1 MISIQIRKKH
11 LFYVLAVSSS
21 LIAAVVTGIDS
32 WITHLLVETYSFE
45 KVPWLFGFSAFLV
58 GTVVTLLLC
67 LLFSIPF
74 KGRSIGGRLIDPSF
88 NHLRLVQ
95 REELKYHLLAGLGN
109 AVTTVGYFYL
119 LSVMVD
125 PSAVLPFYQVVILYL
140 LMVEVVAEKNSPTLV
155 EVQSSVIVTFGAI
168 LGSISLS
175 GNIDLTAMAVIFLVV
190 NPGWV
195 ILSIYQRRLK
205 LLKIKDKPNDS
216 LNIRFW
222 NLVFTFIFITVFIL
236 VFDQVRGTSYFMESL
251 DASRRF
257 FWWIALSMSVTFFS
271 YVFYIRAL
279 GIGKASITQAVK
291 ATTII
296 FAVPVTFVLTL
307 FMPISMP
314 STPVLWLIKG
324 MGMILV
330 VLGIVSFAVTQVK
343 AYVFIRA
350 QPGVKVSSLLEEVW
364 NIRGVDSVSAVSGKY
379 DLVAKVRIRTL
390 LKGYERI
397 IRKLETIPGIKE
409 FRWNSILKE
418 WENV

>member
-1 MISIQIRKKH
+1 
-11 LFYVLAVSSS
+11 
-21 LIAAVVTGIDS
+21 
-32 WITHLLVETYSFE
+32 
-45 KVPWLFGFSAFLV
+45 
-58 GTVVTLLLC
+58 
-67 LLFSIPF
+67 
-74 KGRSIGGRLIDPSF
+74 
-88 NHLRLVQ
+88 
-95 REELKYHLLAGLGN
+95 
-109 AVTTVGYFYL
+109 
-119 LSVMVD
+119 
-125 PSAVLPFYQVVILYL
+125 
-140 LMVEVVAEKNSPTLV
+140 VVAEKNSPTLV

-175 GNIDLTAMAVIFLVV
+175 GNIDLTAMAIIFLVV

-257 FWWIALSMSVTFFS
+257 FWWIVLSMSVTFFS

-296 FAVPVTFVLTL
+296 FAVPVTFVLSL

-330 VLGIVSFAVTQVK
+330 ILGIVSFAVTQVK